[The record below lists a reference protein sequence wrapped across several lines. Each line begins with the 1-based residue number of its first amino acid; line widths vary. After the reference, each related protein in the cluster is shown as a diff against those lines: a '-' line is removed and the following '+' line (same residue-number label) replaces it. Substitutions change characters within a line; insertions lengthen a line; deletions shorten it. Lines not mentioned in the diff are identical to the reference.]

1 MKINRH
7 TKVSTLIKEN
17 NETISAL
24 ADLTPT
30 FEKLKNPILRN
41 EMASGMTIEM
51 AAQTAGIS
59 TDQIFEALLK
69 INFEIEPNQTTDQEE
84 IDIVRKKATIHNSE
98 GFEKIF
104 SKYDNDH
111 LKKIDVRLLEKPGYI
126 QAILAE
132 LSLLPKGDALLVY
145 HYRFPVYVLEE
156 LSDKDYEIHLHF
168 INSNNIHMLIIK
180 K

>member
-7 TKVSTLIKEN
+7 TKLSTLIKEN

-98 GFEKIF
+98 GFEKNF
-104 SKYDNDH
+104 
-111 LKKIDVRLLEKPGYI
+111 
-126 QAILAE
+126 Q
-132 LSLLPKGDALLVY
+132 
-145 HYRFPVYVLEE
+145 
-156 LSDKDYEIHLHF
+156 
-168 INSNNIHMLIIK
+168 
-180 K
+180 

>member
-7 TKVSTLIKEN
+7 TKLSTLIKEN
-17 NETISAL
+17 NETISTL
-24 ADLTPT
+24 AGLAPT
-30 FEKLKNPILRN
+30 FEKLRNPILRN
-41 EMASGMTIEM
+41 EMAPGMTIEM

-59 TDQIFEALLK
+59 TDQIFEALQK
-69 INFEIEPNQTTDQEE
+69 INFVIEPHQITDQEE
-84 IDIVRKKATIHNSE
+84 FEIVRKKATIHNSKD
-98 GFEKIF
+98 FEKIF
-104 SKYDNDH
+104 CKYNNEH

-126 QAILAE
+126 QVILAE

-156 LSDKDYEIHLHF
+156 LSDKDFEIHLHL
-168 INSNNIHMLIIK
+168 INPNNIHMLIIK